1 MKIVGIDP
9 SSTCCGLAL
18 MEDGRLLRTDAWKRP
33 KKGSAPERLLDCFVY
48 MVAWIIVNRPDM
60 AAIEF
65 LSVERNAKTT
75 RVVSHY
81 QATCTLACKQQGLIV
96 IEGRVSSARA
106 IALGNGGLSKENAY
120 EEVRKRFPD
129 HNFGRDDARMD
140 RTDATVLAMAGPAL
154 AERS

>member
-1 MKIVGIDP
+1 MKLVGIDP
-9 SSTCCGLAL
+9 SSSVCGLAL
-18 MEDGRLLRTDAWKRP
+18 MEDGQLLRTDAWKRP
-33 KKGSAPERLLDCFVY
+33 KKGSAPDRLLDCFTY
-48 MVAWIIVNRPDM
+48 MVSWIMVYRPDM
-60 AAIEF
+60 AAIES

-81 QATCTLACKQQGLIV
+81 QSCCTLACKYMGLIV

-106 IALGNGGLSKENAY
+106 IALGNGGLSKEKAH

-129 HNFGRDDARMD
+129 HDFGRDDARMD

-154 AERS
+154 AEKP